1 MEILSILRIVSS
13 IYFKIKTLYHITKT
27 RIHLQADVTRC
38 YNKLENSIRKCG
50 NTCKLSGFLNN
61 SKNKRFMQNF
71 LCEVQYRSRDIKS
84 HKNQLYI
91 QVSIFIY
98 SSNLFSRRYTTF
110 WGYFL
115 YQTSHLNNCSMR
127 NIEVNCSSLLFTTK
141 KYLLEGKKAGEPRT
155 STIRIEQ
162 IAAVVEIALCQ
173 KLNCHCHIC
182 I

>member
-27 RIHLQADVTRC
+27 RIHLQADVTGC

-84 HKNQLYI
+84 ITQELVIYLGFNFYI
-91 QVSIFIY
+91 FFKSIF
-98 SSNLFSRRYTTF
+98 
-110 WGYFL
+110 
-115 YQTSHLNNCSMR
+115 
-127 NIEVNCSSLLFTTK
+127 
-141 KYLLEGKKAGEPRT
+141 
-155 STIRIEQ
+155 
-162 IAAVVEIALCQ
+162 
-173 KLNCHCHIC
+173 
-182 I
+182 